1 MQRGTIV
8 KHRNSW
14 TVLYYDTVYRDGKP
28 KRIRV
33 RKKLAAISKEYPTK
47 HSVRTLADDLLSPV
61 NKFQLTP
68 ESSFRITDFI
78 DKHYFPSIEQ
88 TLRPSTV
95 LNYKVSI
102 YRKHLQSK
110 LGTIRLRDFRTVNG
124 QRLMREISGVEHG
137 TMLKIKNFL
146 SGVFRF
152 AKQQGYIDVENPMK
166 DVSVPGK
173 GKKFKGAAY
182 TIEDA
187 EAMLEWV
194 EKYAHENE
202 IPAEAMETT
211 QDVLA
216 LLSFTGLRQSE
227 ARGLRWSDWNE
238 EKETLTIQR
247 GVWRTHVGPTKTVES
262 EGVIPVLPLLKALLE
277 KRKEKLKPQPS
288 DYIFAGT
295 RRGAPLDLHN
305 MENRII
311 RKALE
316 VSPIKWSGFHGFRRG
331 LATNLFALDVNPK
344 IIAAILRHA
353 GMAMT
358 LKHYTMIPD
367 AEQRAALAKLEH
379 MIQNRPSGI
388 LRNGVPT

>member
-1 MQRGTIV
+1 VQRGSIV

-14 TVLYYDTVYRDGKP
+14 TLLYYDTVYRDGKP
-28 KRIRV
+28 KRVRV
-33 RKKLAAISKEYPTK
+33 RKKLASISKEYPTK
-47 HSVRTLADDLLSPV
+47 RSARALADDLLSPV
-61 NKFQLTP
+61 NQFQLTP
-68 ESSFRITDFI
+68 ESSLRITDFI
-78 DKHYFPSIEQ
+78 DKHYFPSVEH

-102 YRKHLQSK
+102 YRKHLKHK
-110 LGTIRLRDFRTVNG
+110 LGTVRLRDFRTVTG
-124 QRLMREISGVEHG
+124 QRLMRDISGVEHN

-152 AKQQGYIDVENPMK
+152 AKQQGFIDEMNPMT

-173 GKKFKGAAY
+173 RKKFKGAAY
-182 TIEDA
+182 TIETA
-187 EAMLEWV
+187 EAMLEWI
-194 EKYAHENE
+194 EQYAQLNE
-202 IPAEAMETT
+202 IPAEVMETT

-238 EKETLTIQR
+238 KEQTLSVER

-262 EGVIPVLPLLKALLE
+262 EGVIPVLPLLQSLLE
-277 KRKEKLKPQPS
+277 RRKARTKHRS
-288 DYIFAGT
+288 DDYIFAGT

-311 RKALE
+311 RPALKNTA
-316 VSPIKWSGFHGFRRG
+316 VKWTGFHGFRRG
-331 LATNLFALDVNPK
+331 LSTNLFALGVNPK

-379 MIQNRPSGI
+379 KIQNRPTGI
-388 LRNGVPT
+388 ILNGVPT